1 VLACYTTGMTKLI
14 LGDQYKLEG
23 EPLKVLTYPS
33 AILKKIA
40 EPVVEFNEEIAEL
53 SKNMLFTMYKAPG
66 IGLAAPQVGHSKRI
80 FCIDTDFERER
91 VTDSNGKDTFRY
103 SHFNPIVLINPVIKE
118 KEGEMIYQ
126 EGCLSFPGIF
136 EDVKRAEKV
145 TVEYQ
150 GIDGDLKKLEAEG
163 VQAICI
169 QHELDHLDGIVF
181 IERLSQL
188 KRTFLL
194 KKFKKKKPRKS

>member
-1 VLACYTTGMTKLI
+1 MTNLI

-23 EPLKVLTYPS
+23 EELKVFTYPS
-33 AILKKIA
+33 AILKKVA
-40 EPVVEFNEEIAEL
+40 EPVLEFNSDISTLA
-53 SKNMLFTMYKAPG
+53 KNMLFSMYRAPG
-66 IGLAAPQVGHSKRI
+66 IGLAAPQIGSSLRI
-80 FCIDTDFERER
+80 FCIDVDFERER
-91 VTDSNGKDTFRY
+91 VTDSNGVDSFRY
-103 SHFNPIVLINPVIKE
+103 SNFNPIVLINPVITE

-136 EDVKRAEKV
+136 EDVKRAEKIKV
-145 TVEYQ
+145 QYQDVE
-150 GIDGDLKKLEAEG
+150 GNSHEITAEG
-163 VQAICI
+163 VKAICI

-194 KKFKKKKPRKS
+194 KKFKKKKKTRKL